1 MPILYERD
9 DARRRVVE
17 TYVGTVTLKDLLNAL
32 ERQLADDAWS
42 YAVLADARAVT
53 KGPTP
58 AELHELLMRIGVLTC
73 ERGPR
78 GRAAVVITDRTLA
91 QMGEKFARLSELTA
105 YDVKIFDNIDAADH
119 WLELALDAHAET
131 AASPRSEA

>member
-9 DARRRVVE
+9 DVRRRVVE
-17 TYVGTVTLKDLLNAL
+17 TLVGALTLKDMLNSL
-32 ERQLADDAWS
+32 ERQLADGAWS
-42 YAVLADARAVT
+42 YSVLADARAIT
-53 KGPTP
+53 RGPTA
-58 AELHELLMRIGVLTC
+58 AELHELLMRIGELTC

-78 GRAAVVITDRTLA
+78 GRTAVVITDQTQA

-105 YDVKIFDNIDAADH
+105 YDVKIFDSIDAADR

-131 AASPRSEA
+131 GRPRSEA